1 MKINLG
7 SGNKKYKGFLNLDKF
22 DVFKPDIVY
31 DLETFPYPFKDNEI
45 EEIKMYHIL
54 EHLGQI
60 PEIFNNIMTELYRIC
75 KNQAIIDIRVPHPR
89 HDNYLADPTHVRPI
103 TTMTLQLYDR
113 ELNDKWRE
121 IGAANTQLAVINNVN
136 FKIIETII
144 KLEKKYH
151 ILLKENKIDQNQI
164 EEYINKYNN
173 VVVETQ
179 YKLKVIK

>member
-7 SGNKKYKGFLNLDKF
+7 SGNKKYEGFLNLDKF
-22 DVFKPDIVY
+22 NVFKPDFVH

-103 TTMTLQLYDR
+103 TQMTLNLYDKD
-113 ELNDKWRE
+113 LNEHWKS

-136 FKIIETII
+136 FKIVDTVIS
-144 KLEKKYH
+144 LEKKYH
-151 ILLKENKIDQNQI
+151 NLLKENKISQKEL
-164 EEYINKYNN
+164 EEYIIKFNN
-173 VVVETQ
+173 VIVETQ
-179 YKLKVIK
+179 FTLRVIK

>member
-113 ELNDKWRE
+113 ELNEKWRE